1 MVGHTK
7 FVYPK
12 TAHAVD
18 KLLLSH
24 LHSTGGSVV
33 GCLSGSNSVAQVLLI
48 MCTKLAG
55 LSFIYCMDTPQGRY
69 M

>member
-33 GCLSGSNSVAQVLLI
+33 GCLSGSNSVAQDC

-55 LSFIYCMDTPQGRY
+55 LRFIYCMDTPEQY
-69 M
+69 IF